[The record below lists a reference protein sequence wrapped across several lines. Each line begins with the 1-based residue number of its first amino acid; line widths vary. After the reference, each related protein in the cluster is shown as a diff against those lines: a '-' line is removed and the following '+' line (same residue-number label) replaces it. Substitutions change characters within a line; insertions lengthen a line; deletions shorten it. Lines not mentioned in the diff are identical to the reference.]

1 MSLRNKTLLVI
12 TVTISSLFL
21 VLSLTSQ
28 ALLLGRF
35 SKLEQQDM
43 QDDMIRVAAA
53 IAHERDEL
61 GKLVKEWAHGT
72 ANYAF
77 LQGGNRASSLQE
89 RLGDAPFTTL
99 DINLMMF
106 TDSTGRVV
114 FRKAVS
120 LDDGTPIPFPDSLEQ
135 HIVEE
140 RLLLAQPT
148 RSNSVTTI
156 LLLPETPLLLAAS
169 PILTSGPAGQ
179 AQGTLFFGRFLDAH
193 RLQHLDGATNRAIKV
208 LPLDDSRIPP
218 ELRAAAAARQ
228 SDATATALN
237 SPMVQPVNRETIA
250 GYMLLPDAGVQQNL
264 VLSVQAP
271 RPIYQQGLRS
281 VFYSLWLFLISGII
295 FCLVILL
302 LLEKLVLSRLALLSS
317 TITTIGKREDF
328 SARVPLKCRN
338 ATRFDELSNLARS
351 INDML
356 AALEQSKEAL
366 HQAKEAAESASR
378 TKSRFFAN
386 MSHELRTPM
395 NAILGFAQIMHRSR
409 TLPEE
414 HHESV
419 TIINRSG
426 EHLLT
431 LINDVLDMSKIE
443 AGHITLNE
451 ENFDLFC
458 LLDDLQA
465 MFEMRA
471 EAKQLSLVFEHEPE
485 VPRYVRTDQAKLRQI
500 LINLLNNAIKFTP
513 AGGIVV
519 TISVQPQSRQA
530 DGDTAD
536 DPHAPHSPE
545 SLPCMLHIAVKDSG
559 IGIAPEEQV
568 GLFQAFVQTRSGK
581 QAHEGTGLGLSISRH
596 FARLMGGDIGVV
608 SAVGAGSTFSVDIP
622 VSLTDAAEALP
633 DHAERHAIALAPDQ
647 PRYRLLIV
655 DDVWDNRQLLLK
667 LLSPFGFALREA
679 SNGQE
684 ALALL
689 DTWPPHLIWM
699 DMRMPVMDGYEA
711 TRRIKATL
719 ACKAPVI
726 VALTTSNLEA
736 DRARILA
743 AGCDD
748 IVQKPFHEH
757 TILDMLTRHLGVRF
771 IYEEASTASCAN
783 GQPPQHAS
791 STELHAA
798 LRETLPT
805 EWLQQMHLAARI
817 GNIDQMHCLLEEIKP
832 QHLALAE
839 EVANLV
845 QNFRFDQI
853 TRITMIMSPPP
864 VLSGGADSSNGG
876 TGVNGDHR
884 PAAASMSVSQMADGL
899 QNSLSEK

>member
-1 MSLRNKTLLVI
+1 MSLRNKTLLII
-12 TVTISSLFL
+12 TVTITMLFIIL
-21 VLSLTSQ
+21 YITSQ
-28 ALLLGRF
+28 AILLGRF
-35 SKLEQQDM
+35 IELEQQDM

-53 IAHERDEL
+53 IAHEGDEL
-61 GKLVKEWAHGT
+61 GTLVKEWAHDD
-72 ANYAF
+72 ANDAF
-77 LQGGNRASSLQE
+77 LQGENLAVSYIRESLN
-89 RLGDAPFTTL
+89 DTTFTTL
-99 DINLMMF
+99 DINLMVL
-106 TDSTGRVV
+106 TDSTGGVV

-156 LLLPETPLLLAAS
+156 LLLPEGPLLLAAS
-169 PILTSGPAGQ
+169 PTLTSSPAGQ

-193 RLQHLDGATNRAIKV
+193 RLQHLDGATNRSIEV
-208 LPLDDSRIPP
+208 LPLDNSRIPP
-218 ELRAAAAARQ
+218 ELRAAAARQ
-228 SDATATALN
+228 SDAAATALN

-250 GYMLLPDAGVQQNL
+250 GYMLLPDAGAQQNL

-328 SARVPLKCRN
+328 SARVPLKCRD

-378 TKSRFFAN
+378 VKSRFFAN

-395 NAILGFAQIMHRSR
+395 NAILGFAQIMHRSK

-419 TIINRSG
+419 AIINRSG

-530 DGDTAD
+530 NGTNTSH
-536 DPHAPHSPE
+536 PHAPHSPE
-545 SLPCMLHIAVKDSG
+545 SPPCILQIAVKDSG
-559 IGIAPEEQV
+559 IGIAPEEQA

-581 QAHEGTGLGLSISRH
+581 QAQEGTGLGLSISRH

-655 DDVWDNRQLLLK
+655 DDVRDNRQLLLK

-684 ALALL
+684 ALELL

-711 TRRIKATL
+711 TRRLKTSL
-719 ACKAPVI
+719 ACKAPVV

-757 TILDMLTRHLGVRF
+757 AILDMLTRHLGVRF
-771 IYEEASTASCAN
+771 IYEEASAAPCAN
-783 GQPPQHAS
+783 GQPPQLAS
-791 STELHAA
+791 STDLHAA

-805 EWLQQMHLAARI
+805 EWLRQMHLAARI
-817 GNIDQMHCLLEEIKP
+817 GNIDQMHCLLEQIKP
-832 QHLALAE
+832 QHAALAE

-853 TRITMIMSPPP
+853 TRITMITPPPP
-864 VLSGGADSSNGG
+864 VLSGGTDSINGG
-876 TGVNGDHR
+876 NGVNGDHP
-884 PAAASMSVSQMADGL
+884 PAAAPVSASQMIEGL
-899 QNSLSEK
+899 QSSLSEK